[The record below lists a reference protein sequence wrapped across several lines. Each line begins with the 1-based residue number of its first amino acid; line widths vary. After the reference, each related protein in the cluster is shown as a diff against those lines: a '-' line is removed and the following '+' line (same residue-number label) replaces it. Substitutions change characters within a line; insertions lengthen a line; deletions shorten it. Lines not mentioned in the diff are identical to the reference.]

1 MSGDE
6 QTRSTRDFFDRE
18 AASWAAEYRPGGHM
32 ADRASRFLDAARA
45 QFDKP
50 GRILDLGCGSG
61 EIAAAFAAAGWQ
73 VTACDLSQRM
83 IETARRRWSGEPIAW
98 VALDNGKR
106 LPFPSGQFDL
116 LVCSSV
122 LEYVGELAGYLA
134 EIARVVRPGGW
145 CCATVP
151 DMRHAARQAETG
163 KRNRALNPLL
173 FPLLRLSPW
182 RSTYEYLRLSIN
194 RMPLAEWTA
203 LFRAVGLELTA
214 PIDCEHPL
222 ALVMARRE
230 IAAAESRGA

>member
-1 MSGDE
+1 
-6 QTRSTRDFFDRE
+6 
-18 AASWAAEYRPGGHM
+18 
-32 ADRASRFLDAARA
+32 
-45 QFDKP
+45 
-50 GRILDLGCGSG
+50 
-61 EIAAAFAAAGWQ
+61 
-73 VTACDLSQRM
+73 
-83 IETARRRWSGEPIAW
+83 
-98 VALDNGKR
+98 
-106 LPFPSGQFDL
+106 
-116 LVCSSV
+116 
-122 LEYVGELAGYLA
+122 
-134 EIARVVRPGGW
+134 
-145 CCATVP
+145 VP